1 MSATLTPFGLKPIY
15 HPSGLD
21 RAVPFTGTV
30 TPPVSGAI
38 YQFTPV
44 QIAADG
50 SLQVASADATGDK
63 IYGVFGGVEY
73 TDASGRRTVS
83 KWFGNALGTATN
95 VVAYVYTDPEL
106 VYEVQAEGAVNSS
119 AVGREF
125 NFSTTAG
132 RTVTDG
138 QIIGNGGLGQSTTAI
153 SATATAIGTQGQLQ
167 CVGLGR
173 EPFNS
178 WGDSYT
184 ILQVKIANAKL
195 VAPNPAA
202 Q

>member
-1 MSATLTPFGLKPIY
+1 MSATLRPFGLKPAY

-21 RAVPFTGTV
+21 RATPFTGVV
-30 TPPVSGAI
+30 TAPVSGAI
-38 YQFTPV
+38 YQYTPV
-44 QIAADG
+44 SIASDG
-50 SLQVASADATGDK
+50 SLQVSGADPTGSK
-63 IYGVFGGVEY
+63 IYGVFDGVEY
-73 TDASGRRTVS
+73 TDAQGRRTVS

-95 VVAYVYTDPEL
+95 VVAYVWADPEL
-106 VYEVQAEGAVNSS
+106 VYEVQANGAVNNS

-132 RTVTDG
+132 QTVTDG

-153 SATATAIGTQGQLQ
+153 SATATTIGTQGQVQ

-173 EPFNS
+173 AIDNS
-178 WGDSYT
+178 WGDANT
-184 ILQVKIANAKL
+184 VLQVKIANNKL